1 MKYKITGTY
10 EVYFDTE
17 KLSHFSEGELTERE
31 SEELLLEWLYDGTQ
45 LIEEHLVPCR
55 EPSGVHLSE
64 IAITKRYQ
72 GGTYNNKNGTYKNK
86 SGTYTKVS
94 E

>member
-10 EVYFDTE
+10 EVYFDKE
-17 KLSHFSEGELTERE
+17 KLPQFSKGEMTESE
-31 SEELLLEWLYDGTQ
+31 SEELFLEWLYDGTQ
-45 LIEEHLVPCR
+45 LIEEHLVPCL
-55 EPSGVHLSE
+55 EPSGVYLSK

-72 GGTYNNKNGTYKNK
+72 GGTYNNK

>member
-17 KLSHFSEGELTERE
+17 NLPQFSEGEMTESE
-31 SEELLLEWLYDGTQ
+31 SEELFTEWLYDGTQ
-45 LIEEHLVPCR
+45 LIEEHLVPCL
-55 EPSGVHLSE
+55 EPSGVHLAS

-72 GGTYNNKNGTYKNK
+72 GGAYNDE
-86 SGTYTKVS
+86 SATYTKVA